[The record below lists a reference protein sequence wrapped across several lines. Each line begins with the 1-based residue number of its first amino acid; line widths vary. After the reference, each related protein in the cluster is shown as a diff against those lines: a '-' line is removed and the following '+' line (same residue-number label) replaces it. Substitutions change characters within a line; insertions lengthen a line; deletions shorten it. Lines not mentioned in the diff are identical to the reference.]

1 MSSTAEQGDSERLLW
16 PRLSR
21 HNTEHSEVIGRNY
34 CRTEAEKTV
43 VVANDQGLYFSKSR
57 ALPELKFIKSIL
69 NVAIRSS
76 TFSPIREQLRINPL
90 PTLHPLPGR

>member
-1 MSSTAEQGDSERLLW
+1 M
-16 PRLSR
+16 
-21 HNTEHSEVIGRNY
+21 
-34 CRTEAEKTV
+34 
-43 VVANDQGLYFSKSR
+43 VVANDQALYSSESR

-76 TFSPIREQLRINPL
+76 TFSLIPEQLRINPL